1 MRRAILLATL
11 LCGMA
16 LGLVLPGTAHPDSF
30 SIGVQTNNLNLGINV
45 GPTPPP
51 LVVVPAPVVVA
62 PGPPGP
68 PLPVVY
74 TAPSLPYN
82 YFVYQNV
89 HYLYREDHWFRA
101 RHYNGPW
108 TVIGI
113 AQVPRPV
120 LAIPVEQYRERPA
133 HWAHHGPPPWAHE
146 RERERHEDHG
156 HGHGHGHDKDRD

>member
-1 MRRAILLATL
+1 MLLVTI
-11 LCGMA
+11 LCGLA
-16 LGLVLPGTAHPDSF
+16 LGLGLPGTAHPDSF
-30 SIGVQTNNLNLGINV
+30 SVGVQTSNLNLGINI

-62 PGPPGP
+62 PGPPS
-68 PLPVVY
+68 PVVY

-89 HYLYREDHWFRA
+89 HYLYREGHWFRA
-101 RHYNGPW
+101 HRYNGPW

-120 LAIPVEQYRERPA
+120 LAVPVEQYRERPP
-133 HWAHHGPPPWAHE
+133 HWKHHGPPPWAHE
-146 RERERHEDHG
+146 REREQREAHK
-156 HGHGHGHDKDRD
+156 HGHGHGHDKGRD